1 MIYNIII
8 FNLVIIDLFF
18 LTGAGDV
25 RDVAQTLIYL
35 LRNSTANITDILEAP
50 RVRVQT
56 PYIEY
61 ESHWTLSEEE
71 AAVLKDAGFKL
82 TEAEPEYP
90 SINVIQKVNDFT
102 SAYADPRG
110 GGYGV
115 VF

>member
-1 MIYNIII
+1 M
-8 FNLVIIDLFF
+8 
-18 LTGAGDV
+18 
-25 RDVAQTLIYL
+25 AQTLIYL

-56 PYIEY
+56 PRIEY
-61 ESHWTLSEEE
+61 ESRRTLSEEE
-71 AAVLKDAGFKL
+71 TAILKDAGFKL
-82 TEAEPEYP
+82 TKVEPEYS

-110 GGYGV
+110 SGYGV